1 MIEYQC
7 PDGLAGTVKHD
18 DAVNQRFG
26 LIGSGLGRLCK
37 SVTGSFYSP
46 RAREFEIKWPIGAPP
61 VSSPSDDHCL
71 TADRG
76 QPAFLW
82 GSP

>member
-46 RAREFEIKWPIGAPP
+46 RAREFELL
-61 VSSPSDDHCL
+61 SN
-71 TADRG
+71 G
-76 QPAFLW
+76 QLVHHRFLRLAMTIV
-82 GSP
+82 